1 MASAG
6 PMFPITHGQA
16 LAKEIPGARV
26 LQLHRAGHGV
36 ERTDWEPSSTRSTNT
51 PVRRDEAG
59 IAA

>member
-1 MASAG
+1 VTSHSMPSAG

-36 ERTDWEPSSTRSTNT
+36 ERTDWETIVHAIHEHTG
-51 PVRRDEAG
+51 EAR
-59 IAA
+59 